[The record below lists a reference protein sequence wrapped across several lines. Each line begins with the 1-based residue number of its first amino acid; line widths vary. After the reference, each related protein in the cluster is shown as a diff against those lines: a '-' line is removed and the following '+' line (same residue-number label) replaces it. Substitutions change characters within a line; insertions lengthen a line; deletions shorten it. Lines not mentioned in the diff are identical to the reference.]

1 MRICALIPTYNNAD
15 TVADIVRRTHRQMA
29 DILVVND
36 GSTDD
41 TIQQLAALDFSIHLV
56 SYSRNRGKGY
66 ALKQGFREARRLGYD
81 YVLTLDADGQHFPE
95 DIPTLLHALSLH
107 QGALIVGSRQLT
119 DKNMPEGNKF
129 ANRFS
134 NFWFRLQTHVALPD
148 TQTGMRIY
156 PLYRMRGWQWLTHR
170 YEAELSLLVFS
181 AWANIP
187 MVPVPIRVYYPPREE
202 RVSHFRPAYDFTRI
216 SILNTLLCLIAIVYG
231 YPRMYWRTIYC
242 FGGWGLYMLLIVQ
255 PISLLGH
262 WITGKTMSETEREA
276 WHLKYRARMA
286 IFARWSLNHIPDLRW
301 SIQNPYGH
309 SFGDRPLVY
318 TCNHQSFFD
327 IMVLLTLTPRLCI
340 ISKSWVPNNPILG
353 IAARMTDVLAIS
365 PSDDDLIDKL
375 REKVSKGY
383 SIAIFPEGTRS
394 KDGGIGRFHRGAC
407 YIAEKLGLDIC
418 PLLMQGMFDVLSK
431 NEFRI
436 RPGEAVVNV
445 LPLIPAHD
453 RSFGKDFRQRS
464 KSLELYYTHV
474 LPELRLVWTHPDKH
488 PVVVLGAGVG
498 GLFTA
503 ALLAEQGMRPI
514 VLEQLPVYGGGLY
527 SYDRIG
533 EHWMTGCHFLC
544 GLQADEAIG
553 GLLQRW
559 GIRVPYEPTTFD
571 HSPAALIG
579 EHEWAYFQQ
588 GAYRLVGGSQPLADA
603 LAMYITRHGGR
614 VLLSQRVEGIETN
627 EQGLVS
633 AVRTQDSIYPCGMVV
648 SSLHPKQ
655 LLLLMKDNA
664 VQPFRKITARR
675 IMETPETAGSFKVYI
690 KLKPEVLRYDTIT
703 HCITRKDGSL
713 MIVLT
718 PPCEQGQQWARTIE
732 CITPMAYDALQPWHT
747 NRKADYAAYEAF
759 KNQLAEAVIDD
770 VAAIYPQIR
779 EQIADYFTS
788 TSLTYRD
795 DYLSP
800 EGAMFGM
807 SSPVGSVTTRVLN
820 LFLTGQNC
828 FLHGIYGTVCAAVE
842 TVEKMKDEE

>member
-1 MRICALIPTYNNAD
+1 MKICVLIPTFNNAG
-15 TVADIVRRTHRQMA
+15 TVADVVSRAHRQIA
-29 DILVVND
+29 DIIVVND
-36 GSTDD
+36 GSTDN
-41 TIQQLAALDFSIHLV
+41 TLQQLAALDFPIHLV
-56 SYSRNRGKGY
+56 SYARNRGKGY
-66 ALKQGFREARRLGYD
+66 ALKQGFQEARRLGYD

-95 DIPTLLHALSLH
+95 DIHTLLHALALH

-119 DKNMPEGNKF
+119 DKNMPGGNKF

-156 PLYRMRGWQWLTHR
+156 PLYRMRGWQWLSNR
-170 YEAELSLLVFS
+170 YEAELALLVFS

-187 MVPVPIRVYYPPREE
+187 LVPVPIRVYYPPREE

-216 SILNTLLCLIAIVYG
+216 SILNTLLCLIAVVYG
-231 YPRMYWRTIYC
+231 YPRMFWRMVYC
-242 FGGWGLYMLLIVQ
+242 FGCWSLLMLLFVQ
-255 PISLLGH
+255 PVSLLLHGGARLCLSKADYRQFCARYR
-262 WITGKTMSETEREA
+262 WVMSR
-276 WHLKYRARMA
+276 
-286 IFARWSLNHIPDLRW
+286 FARWSLNHIPGLRW
-301 SIQNPYGH
+301 EVENRYGH
-309 SFGDRPLVY
+309 MFGEKPMLYV
-318 TCNHQSFFD
+318 CNHQSLLD
-327 IMVLLTLTPRLCI
+327 IMVILSLHPNLYVLA
-340 ISKSWVPNNPILG
+340 KDWVVNNPVYGMVSRLVG
-353 IAARMTDVLAIS
+353 TMPLPKTESNTVE
-365 PSDDDLIDKL
+365 PL
-375 REKVSKGY
+375 RRLVQDGY
-383 SIAIFPEGTRS
+383 SLLFFPEGTRT
-394 KDGGIGRFHRGAC
+394 KTGEIGRFHRGAC
-407 YIAEKLGLDIC
+407 YIAEQLELDIC
-418 PLLMQGMFDVLSK
+418 PLVMHGMYDVLSK
-431 NEFRI
+431 REFRL
-436 RPGEAVVNV
+436 RPGRVRLEVMPV
-445 LPLIPAHD
+445 IPFGD
-453 RSFGKDFRQRS
+453 RSFGMDFRQRS
-464 KSLELYYTHV
+464 KSLELYYTKQAGT
-474 LPELRLVWTHPDKH
+474 PAHPDKH

-503 ALLAEQGMRPI
+503 ALLAERGWRPI

-544 GLQADEAIG
+544 GMRADEVIG

-571 HSPAALIG
+571 HSPATLIG

-603 LAMYITRHGGR
+603 LAMYITRYGGR
-614 VLLSQRVEGIETN
+614 ILLSQRVEGIETN
-627 EQGLVS
+627 PQGLVS
-633 AVRTQDSIYPCGMVV
+633 AVRTQGGIYPCDMVV

-655 LLLLMKDNA
+655 LLSMMQDNA

-690 KLKPEVLRYDTIT
+690 KLKPEVLRYDTVT
-703 HCITRKDGSL
+703 HCLTRQDGSL

-732 CITPMAYDALQPWHT
+732 CITPMAYERLQPWHT
-747 NRKADYAAYEAF
+747 DRKADYAAYEAF
-759 KNQLAEAVIDD
+759 KNQLADEVIDD
-770 VAAIYPQIR
+770 VAAVYPQIR
-779 EQIADYFTS
+779 EQIADFFTS

-807 SSPVGSVTTRVLN
+807 SAPVGAVTTRVPN
-820 LFLTGQNC
+820 LYLTGQNC

-842 TVEKMKDEE
+842 TVEKIKDEG